1 MFEAKNE
8 SPAYVAKTLLPRIAL
23 ALARSRSKTVLNAAA
38 LPVASVVPFTET
50 VWGRSAD
57 SPSLLCRS
65 VKVTFPSAAEAV
77 LTMALEAISAPADIA
92 TTAAIEIRLTFTN
105 SP

>member
-8 SPAYVAKTLLPRIAL
+8 SPAYVAKTLFPRIAF

-38 LPVASVVPFTET
+38 LPVASVVPFTDT
-50 VWGRSAD
+50 VWGSSAD

-65 VKVTFPSAAEAV
+65 VKVTFPSDAEAV
-77 LTMALEAISAPADIA
+77 LTMAVGAMRAPAVIA
-92 TTAAIEIRLTFTN
+92 TIAKSEIRLTFTN
-105 SP
+105 TP